1 MHPGDN
7 WWQAGIM
14 NGGYAPEILA
24 KSQIPAISQYP
35 QYHVQ
40 VGKATSNAIGYDG
53 GLCNHNITMSA
64 IPGTTW

>member
-7 WWQAGIM
+7 WCQMGIM
-14 NGGYAPEILA
+14 NGYAPEILA
-24 KSQIPAISQYP
+24 MSQIPAISQYP
-35 QYHVQ
+35 QYQVQ
-40 VGKATSNAIGYDG
+40 VGKETSNAIAYDG